1 VTVPVQEVGVLAV
14 IDTLAGWTA
23 LVCGALGIFALLAG
37 IIMRPERGEATFAV
51 AVGFGS
57 LAALLV
63 VLGYLVPLL
72 VLPALSESTWMGVFP
87 ELANHNRAMTLGL
100 AIVSAVVAAG
110 VLFATGSL
118 RQRRQSSTPLAVG
131 RYREQHRWSR

>member
-1 VTVPVQEVGVLAV
+1 
-14 IDTLAGWTA
+14 
-23 LVCGALGIFALLAG
+23 
-37 IIMRPERGEATFAV
+37 
-51 AVGFGS
+51 
-57 LAALLV
+57 
-63 VLGYLVPLL
+63 
-72 VLPALSESTWMGVFP
+72 
-87 ELANHNRAMTLGL
+87 L